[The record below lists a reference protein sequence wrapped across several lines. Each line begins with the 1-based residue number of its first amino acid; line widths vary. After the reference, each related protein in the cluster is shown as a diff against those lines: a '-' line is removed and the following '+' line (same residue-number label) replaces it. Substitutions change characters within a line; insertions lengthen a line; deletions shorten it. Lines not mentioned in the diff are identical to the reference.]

1 MPFKNREKYL
11 EYQRSY
17 YKKRNLNPKHRSN
30 RENVFNPRLTEGL
43 NKNILNLKSSVQSL
57 PKKQGVTSTLN
68 SSIPKPSIPSSR
80 PQ

>member
-1 MPFKNREKYL
+1 MPFKNRDKYL

-43 NKNILNLKSSVQSL
+43 NKNISNPKSRVETMSSL
-57 PKKQGVTSTLN
+57 
-68 SSIPKPSIPSSR
+68 
-80 PQ
+80 